1 VVSRPVWQRLLEWV
15 QTNTPGD
22 TDPAGDMTDEILKA
36 QAIEDPAKTQSLI
49 ALENA
54 RSENDLRL
62 ADLNWTNRLRMLA
75 LAGAICLIALAILVA
90 GAVAATVFVMDKAA
104 RLKLSWP
111 PAGTSALTFA
121 CASLSSAAAWR
132 VGRAVIRRRAARAS
146 AENPPGNRTE
156 DDQNP
161 VGAP

>member
-22 TDPAGDMTDEILKA
+22 AGQPGDMTDEVLKA
-36 QAIEDPAKTQSLI
+36 QAIQDPAQAASLI
-49 ALENA
+49 AIEKARAENA
-54 RSENDLRL
+54 LQLETARGMIKVRL
-62 ADLNWTNRLRMLA
+62 VALFGVIGLA
-75 LAGAICLIALAILVA
+75 ALVILVM
-90 GAVAATVFVMDKAA
+90 AALFVIDKAA
-104 RLKLSWP
+104 RLKLPWP
-111 PAGTSALTFA
+111 PVGTSALTVVGA
-121 CASLSSAAAWR
+121 GLSSAVAWWWR
-132 VGRAVIRRRAARAS
+132 RAVTRRRAARAS